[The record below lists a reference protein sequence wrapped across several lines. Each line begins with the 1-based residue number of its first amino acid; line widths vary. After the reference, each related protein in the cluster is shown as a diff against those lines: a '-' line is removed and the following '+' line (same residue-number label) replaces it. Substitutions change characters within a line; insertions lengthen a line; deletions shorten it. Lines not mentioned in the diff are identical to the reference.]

1 MGGII
6 GVTTGV
12 SLAIGSYYDVSTRCT
27 MALII
32 PRYELYFYTNMHFL
46 NYIISYIIDF
56 MLNIL
61 FCIEFYKSLATV
73 RGRSFMMSSAIILLV
88 TDGPISTIDCNVQIV
103 VRSITCMYEQVNS
116 QYIAKF

>member
-32 PRYELYFYTNMHFL
+32 PRYELHFNTNIHFL
-46 NYIISYIIDF
+46 NK
-56 MLNIL
+56 M
-61 FCIEFYKSLATV
+61 
-73 RGRSFMMSSAIILLV
+73 
-88 TDGPISTIDCNVQIV
+88 
-103 VRSITCMYEQVNS
+103 
-116 QYIAKF
+116 

>member
-32 PRYELYFYTNMHFL
+32 PRYKFHYYINMHFM
-46 NYIISYIIDF
+46 NYIRKINQMPNVISYINDF
-56 MLNIL
+56 YVEYPML
-61 FCIEFYKSLATV
+61 Y
-73 RGRSFMMSSAIILLV
+73 
-88 TDGPISTIDCNVQIV
+88 
-103 VRSITCMYEQVNS
+103 
-116 QYIAKF
+116 

>member
-32 PRYELYFYTNMHFL
+32 PRYKFHFYTNMHFMK
-46 NYIISYIIDF
+46 NVISYINDF

-61 FCIEFYKSLATV
+61 FCIEF
-73 RGRSFMMSSAIILLV
+73 
-88 TDGPISTIDCNVQIV
+88 
-103 VRSITCMYEQVNS
+103 
-116 QYIAKF
+116 